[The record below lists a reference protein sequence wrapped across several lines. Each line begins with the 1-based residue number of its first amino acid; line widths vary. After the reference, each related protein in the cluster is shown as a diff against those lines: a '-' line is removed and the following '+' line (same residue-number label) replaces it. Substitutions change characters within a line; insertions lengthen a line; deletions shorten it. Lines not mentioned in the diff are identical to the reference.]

1 MKKPRVYIAGP
12 MRGLPFYNFP
22 AFDKARD
29 ELNQMGFDAVSPA
42 DLDRKLY
49 GFEALNLPKDYDWKS
64 NPLPVTAD
72 EVLRTDMNVVKTC
85 YAVLLLPGWESSTGA
100 QKEVDTARASG
111 IPIYEHTMSVRSD
124 WSQITPLIDKLW
136 PIPDKVMAK
145 DSKPTNPKDMI
156 GSDKLPLH
164 LWPTTA
170 TALGCLGLL
179 DGALKYGRAN
189 FRAVGVRTTIYVD
202 ACLRHLYKFFEGE
215 DIDPDSGLPHLSHAL
230 ACLAIIVD
238 AQAAGKLNDDRNIAG
253 GYPALVAELTP
264 HVKRLKEK
272 YQDRHPRHYTIVDG
286 GTQTL

>member
-1 MKKPRVYIAGP
+1 ML
-12 MRGLPFYNFP
+12 M
-22 AFDKARD
+22 
-29 ELNQMGFDAVSPA
+29 
-42 DLDRKLY
+42 
-49 GFEALNLPKDYDWKS
+49 
-64 NPLPVTAD
+64 
-72 EVLRTDMNVVKTC
+72 
-85 YAVLLLPGWESSTGA
+85 LPGWTGSTGA
-100 QKEVDTARASG
+100 KRERHAAFENGLCVYDCIADMVSDFTRDGDQASG
-111 IPIYEHTMSVRSD
+111 EAKAASD
-124 WSQITPLIDKLW
+124 LGT
-136 PIPDKVMAK
+136 

-215 DIDPDSGLPHLSHAL
+215 DIDPDSGLPHMSHAL